1 MTAMTNKLNKS
12 KRLKLLKRQVINLSS
27 TGIPFF
33 VTLNINKEKNINW
46 TKVFSKKSVQMLK
59 KKCQNNKCYYQVEKI
74 TQVHTFI

>member
-59 KKCQNNKCYYQVEKI
+59 KVSK
-74 TQVHTFI
+74 

>member
-46 TKVFSKKSVQMLK
+46 TKVFSKKVY
-59 KKCQNNKCYYQVEKI
+59 KC
-74 TQVHTFI
+74 